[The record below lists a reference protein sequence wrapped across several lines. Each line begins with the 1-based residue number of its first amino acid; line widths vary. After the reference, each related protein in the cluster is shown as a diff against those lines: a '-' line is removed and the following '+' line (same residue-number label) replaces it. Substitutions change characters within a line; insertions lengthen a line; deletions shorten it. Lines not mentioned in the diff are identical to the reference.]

1 MKILIGKIFKLE
13 GSRFILVGIANTI
26 IGTSTMLIA
35 YNLFGLGYWSSSALN
50 YVVGSIFSY
59 FANKY
64 FTFQSH
70 GTSWKEIVKFVAN
83 IALCYL
89 LAYGIAKPLIPKL
102 LSGFHWPTNIV
113 EQISML
119 AGMCFFVIINFV
131 GQKFFVFQK
140 RAED

>member
-1 MKILIGKIFKLE
+1 MYTILKKVIKME
-13 GSRFILVGIANTI
+13 GSRFVLVGIANTI

-35 YNLFGLGYWSSSALN
+35 YNLFGLGYWISSALN
-50 YVVGSIFSY
+50 YIVGSIFSY

-70 GTSWKEIVKFVAN
+70 GTSLKEIVKFVAN

-89 LAYGIAKPLIPKL
+89 LAYGIAKPLIPRL
-102 LSGFHWPTNIV
+102 LSNLKWPINIV

-119 AGMCFFVIINFV
+119 AGMCFFVVINFV

-140 RAED
+140 K